1 MIFLTHLMGEHMEIK
16 EMIRDYWDYRSEV
29 YSTGIVEYSKE
40 ERTAWKNM
48 LSSALNRREQLEIL
62 DVGTG
67 PGQLALMFAE
77 MGHHVTA
84 VDLSTNMLDKARKN
98 ALKRSLD
105 INFIQGDAEDL
116 PFPDMQFD
124 VVSSKFLLWTLPNPQ
139 KALSEWGR
147 VLKKDGMVIAID
159 GDWFNS
165 GIFLRSIRTV
175 SDCIRSIKERKHQ
188 NPYKQH
194 YNLIKNDL
202 PLYSLKPDRVFR
214 FLNDA
219 GFEKINIERMD
230 SLCRSARKKGSLLD
244 KLDYAHPI
252 YCIKAV
258 KR

>member
-1 MIFLTHLMGEHMEIK
+1 METK
-16 EMIRDYWDYRSEV
+16 EIIRNYWDYRSEV
-29 YSTGIVEYSKE
+29 YSTGIVEYSEE

-48 LSSALNRREQLEIL
+48 LSSMLGGKQHLEIL

-98 ALKRSLD
+98 ALRRSLD

-116 PFPDMQFD
+116 QLPDMQFN
-124 VVSSKFLLWTLPNPQ
+124 VVSSKFLLWTLPDPQ
-139 KALSEWGR
+139 KALSEWKR
-147 VLKKDGMVIAID
+147 VLKKEGMIIAID
-159 GDWFNS
+159 GDWFSS
-165 GIFLRSIRTV
+165 GIFLKSIRTV
-175 SDCIRSIKERKHQ
+175 SDGIRSIKERTFH
-188 NPYKQH
+188 NPFKQH
-194 YNLIKNDL
+194 YSLIKNDL
-202 PLYSLKPDRVFR
+202 PLYSLKPDRVLG

-219 GFEKINIERMD
+219 GFEDINIELMD
-230 SLCRSARKKGSLLD
+230 SLCRSARKKGNLLD

-252 YCIKAV
+252 YLIKAV

>member
-1 MIFLTHLMGEHMEIK
+1 METK
-16 EMIRDYWDYRSEV
+16 EMIRNYWDYHSEV
-29 YSTGIVEYSKE
+29 YSTGIVEYSEE

-48 LSSALNRREQLEIL
+48 LSSTLDRRENLEIL

-84 VDLSTNMLDKARKN
+84 VDLSANMLEKARKN

-116 PFPDMQFD
+116 QLPDMQFD

-139 KALSEWGR
+139 RALSEWKR
-147 VLKKDGMVIAID
+147 VLKKDGMIIAID
-159 GDWFNS
+159 GDWFSS
-165 GIFLRSIRTV
+165 GIFLKSIRTI
-175 SDCIRSIKERKHQ
+175 SDGIRSIKERNFHNPFKQ
-188 NPYKQH
+188 N

-202 PLYSLKPDRVFR
+202 PLYSLKPDRVFG

-230 SLCRSARKKGSLLD
+230 ALCRSARKKGNLLD
-244 KLDYAHPI
+244 KLDYIHPI
-252 YCIKAV
+252 YFIKAV